1 MIGAAEVWGVQDLT
15 GDALVIRMVQQVT
28 PKGVDDVTR
37 ELRAAIATELKKSKL
52 ALASAGNSFTVNLKR

>member
-1 MIGAAEVWGVQDLT
+1 
-15 GDALVIRMVQQVT
+15 MVQQVT

-52 ALASAGNSFTVNLKR
+52 ALASAGNSFTVNLKK